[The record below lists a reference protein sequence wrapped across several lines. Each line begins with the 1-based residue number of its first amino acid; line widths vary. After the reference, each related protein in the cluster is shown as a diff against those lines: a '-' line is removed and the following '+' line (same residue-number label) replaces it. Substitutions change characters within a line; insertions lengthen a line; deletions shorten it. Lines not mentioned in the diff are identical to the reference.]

1 MTVAQIPHVGGRG
14 DNIHTSYL
22 SSAKESQSAHRAR
35 HEDVVDNQCH
45 HVQRVQLFSGL
56 EQSEMTKIA
65 TAAHSLRKG
74 RGEFIYMPGDRADS
88 VYVLKKGRIKLSVVS
103 ESGKEIA
110 IDIIQPGEMFG
121 EFALIDESLRSNMT
135 QALDD
140 VVILVFNKRDF
151 VNLLESR
158 AKLALN
164 YIRMVGDRRRRM
176 EKKLSDITSK
186 EVPTRVCEL
195 LHELS
200 ANALTGGEVHH
211 SLIPLTHQDVASL
224 IGASRQTT
232 TSVLNDLMRCGL
244 IELGRGWVRIKS
256 LKDIQ
261 TYVGCMFFA
270 GMQVFLQMSQL
281 PDIPSILFPT

>member
-1 MTVAQIPHVGGRG
+1 MTAQISQVADGPDNIQARYLRG
-14 DNIHTSYL
+14 D
-22 SSAKESQSAHRAR
+22 KEPQSVNRAR
-35 HEDVVDNQCH
+35 HEIVFDDQCH
-45 HVQRVQLFSGL
+45 HVRRVQLFSGL
-56 EQSEMTKIA
+56 EQSEITQIA
-65 TAAHSLRKG
+65 AAARSLCKR
-74 RGEFIYMPGDRADS
+74 RGEFVYMPGDRADS
-88 VYVLKKGRIKLSVVS
+88 VFVLKKGRIKLSVLS

-135 QALDD
+135 QSLDD
-140 VVILVFNKRDF
+140 VVILVFNKHDF
-151 VNLLESR
+151 VNLLKSHSE
-158 AKLALN
+158 LALN

-176 EKKLSDITSK
+176 EKKLSDITTK

-200 ANALTGGEVHH
+200 VNISAAGEVHQAV
-211 SLIPLTHQDVASL
+211 IPLTRQDVASL

-232 TSVLNDLMRCGL
+232 TSVLNDLMRCGY

-261 TYVGCMFFA
+261 TYA
-270 GMQVFLQMSQL
+270 W
-281 PDIPSILFPT
+281 

>member
-1 MTVAQIPHVGGRG
+1 MTAQISQVADGPDNIQARYLRG
-14 DNIHTSYL
+14 D
-22 SSAKESQSAHRAR
+22 KESQSVNRAR
-35 HEDVVDNQCH
+35 HEVVFDDQCH

-56 EQSEMTKIA
+56 EQSEMTQIA
-65 TAAHSLRKG
+65 AAARSLCKR
-74 RGEFIYMPGDRADS
+74 RGEFVYMPGDRADS
-88 VYVLKKGRIKLSVVS
+88 VFVLKKGRIKLSVLS

-135 QALDD
+135 QSLDD

-151 VNLLESR
+151 VNLLKSHAE
-158 AKLALN
+158 LALN

-176 EKKLSDITSK
+176 EKKLSDITTK

-200 ANALTGGEVHH
+200 ANNSAAGGVHQD
-211 SLIPLTHQDVASL
+211 LIPLTHQDVASL

-232 TSVLNDLMRCGL
+232 TSVLNDLMRCGY

-261 TYVGCMFFA
+261 TYA
-270 GMQVFLQMSQL
+270 W
-281 PDIPSILFPT
+281 

>member
-1 MTVAQIPHVGGRG
+1 
-14 DNIHTSYL
+14 
-22 SSAKESQSAHRAR
+22 
-35 HEDVVDNQCH
+35 
-45 HVQRVQLFSGL
+45 
-56 EQSEMTKIA
+56 
-65 TAAHSLRKG
+65 
-74 RGEFIYMPGDRADS
+74 MPGDRADS
-88 VYVLKKGRIKLSVVS
+88 VYVLKKGRIKLSVLS
-103 ESGKEIA
+103 ETGKEIA

-121 EFALIDESLRSNMT
+121 EFALIDESERSNMT
-135 QALDD
+135 QALAE

-151 VNLLESR
+151 VNLLKSQS
-158 AKLALN
+158 KLALN

-186 EVPTRVCEL
+186 EVPARICEL

-200 ANALTGGEVHH
+200 ANASPGSEVHQ

-232 TSVLNDLMRCGL
+232 TSILNDLMRSGF

-261 TYVGCMFFA
+261 TYAGWMFFA
-270 GMQVFLQMSQL
+270 GLQVFLYLRQLTDILLMQL
-281 PDIPSILFPT
+281 PT

>member
-1 MTVAQIPHVGGRG
+1 MTVAQISHVDDSFKHLQSEHLQKR
-14 DNIHTSYL
+14 
-22 SSAKESQSAHRAR
+22 KESPSTAHLR
-35 HEDVVDNQCH
+35 HEDLRDTQCQH
-45 HVQRVQLFSGL
+45 LQRVQLFSEL
-56 EQSEMTKIA
+56 EPSHMKQIA
-65 TAAHSLRKG
+65 AVARSLHKR
-74 RGEFIYMPGDRADS
+74 RGEFVYLPGDRPES
-88 VYVLKKGRIKLSVVS
+88 VYVLKKGRIKLSVLS

-110 IDIIQPGEMFG
+110 IDIIQPGEIFG

-140 VVILVFNKRDF
+140 VTILVFNKRDF
-151 VNLLESR
+151 RNLLESQS
-158 AKLALN
+158 KLALN

-186 EVPTRVCEL
+186 EVPARICEL

-200 ANALTGGEVHH
+200 VSALPGGEIHQ

-232 TSVLNDLMRCGL
+232 TSVLNDLMRSGF

-261 TYVGCMFFA
+261 TYVCCLFFT
-270 GMQVFLQMSQL
+270 GMQIFFGLCRL
-281 PDIPSILFPT
+281 ADIPVTHLPT